1 MPTKTCKVPVLF
13 RRNEIPTPVLHA
25 AMTTYQMTLLEG
37 WGQEYKGAMIKVYE
51 KLLGVKFSKN
61 VEMIS

>member
-1 MPTKTCKVPVLF
+1 MK
-13 RRNEIPTPVLHA
+13 IPTPVLHA